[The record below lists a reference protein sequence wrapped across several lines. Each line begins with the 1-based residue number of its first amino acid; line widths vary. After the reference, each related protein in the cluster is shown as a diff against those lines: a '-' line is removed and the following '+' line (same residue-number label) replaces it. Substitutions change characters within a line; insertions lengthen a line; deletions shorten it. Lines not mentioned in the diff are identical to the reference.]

1 LALRDLRPM
10 DNAPETDWQA
20 WAAIGVV
27 ALTVLILVARG
38 IFRIRGKPRS
48 CGKCGTRD
56 CD

>member
-1 LALRDLRPM
+1 MRDLRPM

-38 IFRIRGKPRS
+38 IFRIRGKPQS